1 MSNEMTSHDP
11 LSNDDGFWGLLL
23 GKKYDKI
30 PESERTLENLVSDF
44 YVGRTKRIDSRFES
58 VDDLLAELN
67 DQSPDRAQQLLLTI
81 WAEEKWAQKSSGG
94 NGFQVETNFEDELR
108 RLEDEGLFVEELI
121 DGFTLVWPSKEV
133 RVTTREDDRVRSRLF
148 ERAHPL
154 FVRKNGG
161 GEVEVRGAKNRI
173 KKFSKTFTDSDGV
186 DRIERSQTTQEV
198 IDGLAS
204 IFNDEIEAL
213 TLTEV
218 EFQRTYLPDGSS
230 LSLSNPT
237 GVRNDLNSEAVFQ
250 ELVDL
255 QSLSELSHLGF
266 NHNKTGKKVELK
278 VEREETGFYFEI
290 QDRYLPES
298 EKEAIRLLIEDKLG
312 ISFDSIYPYD
322 VQLRDSYIFHQIL
335 TGAVETY
342 NRYFED
348 LPEEEQSLLNEFIDV
363 AEIDTFEC
371 YRCHEVYEEEKP
383 DKCDEC
389 EGDSFRDDIRREVSV
404 DDEAI
409 HEAAFESLK
418 EIRDT
423 LSDNGIN
430 FLDVSIDAYETKH
443 NDYIRATFQ
452 EVASA
457 GKEANTHRY
466 EYINYC
472 LGNGRLPRRINQ
484 YLLNS
489 VLVVYGKAYLNGREH
504 FGTIDLH
511 DLLMTDSPEDLL
523 TSAIRDSKSQFR
535 NRIIGRA
542 DEAFERLQDLHQRG
556 AAGEFDDLSQEE
568 REELKEDYDYNE
580 FERDVFYLLK
590 FMFLFT
596 ERWGREGE
604 TETDGCLV
612 IPEDDG
618 YFIASYDPKLTYT
631 KKGYDLDAGEKNK
644 AAWYMVTE
652 NLGGALSVSLSDDEN
667 LDAHLFVSN
676 KFREGQF
683 PYVASR
689 VQEWFEQSEDVE
701 TGDIPV
707 AFLPLESLL
716 SLYDTFDRHY
726 DPIIEYPS
734 VKAAFRRA
742 FIEKIRSGEDG
753 YSVVD
758 TDACDAVEERV
769 LQALKGTTRSRTL
782 KDHTE

>member
-1 MSNEMTSHDP
+1 MSDEMAPHAP

-23 GKKYDKI
+23 GKKYDRI
-30 PESERTLENLVSDF
+30 PESERTIKNLVSEF
-44 YVGRTKRIDSRFES
+44 YRGRTKRIDTRFES
-58 VDDLLAELN
+58 TDDLLAELE
-67 DQSPDRAQQLLLTI
+67 DQEPDCAQQILLTL

-94 NGFQVETNFEDELR
+94 NGFRVKTDFREELQ
-108 RLEDEGLFVEELI
+108 RLEDEGLFVEELA

-148 ERAHPL
+148 EQAHPL
-154 FVRKNGG
+154 FVRTDGD
-161 GEVEVRGAKNRI
+161 GEIEVRGAKSRI
-173 KKFSKTFTDSDGV
+173 KKFSKTFADSDGV
-186 DRIERSQTTQEV
+186 SRIGRSQTTQHV

-204 IFNDEIEAL
+204 IFDDEIEAL
-213 TLTEV
+213 TLTDV

-230 LSLSNPT
+230 LSLSNPA
-237 GVRNDLNSEAVFQ
+237 GVRNDLNSDAIFQ

-255 QSLSELSHLGF
+255 QSLSELSYLGF
-266 NHNKTGKKVELK
+266 NHNKTGKTVELK

-298 EKEAIRLLIEDKLG
+298 EKEAIQLLIEDKLG

-348 LPEEEQSLLNEFIDV
+348 LPEEEQSLLNEFIEV
-363 AEIDTFEC
+363 EEIDTYEC
-371 YRCHEVYEEEKP
+371 YRCHEIYEGEEP
-383 DKCDEC
+383 EACSEC
-389 EGDSFRDDIRREVSV
+389 GGDSFRDGIRREVSV
-404 DDEAI
+404 DDEEI
-409 HEAAFESLK
+409 HNAALESLK
-418 EIRDT
+418 DISGS
-423 LSDNGIN
+423 LSDNGVN
-430 FLDVSIDAYETKH
+430 FLSVSIDAYETKH
-443 NDYIRATFQ
+443 NDYIRTTFQ

-489 VLVVYGKAYLNGREH
+489 VLIVYGKAYLNGREH

-511 DLLMTDSPEDLL
+511 DLLTTDSPGDLL
-523 TSAIRDSKSQFR
+523 VSAIRSSKSHFR

-556 AAGEFDDLSQEE
+556 GAGEFDDLSQKE
-568 REELKEDYDYNE
+568 RSELKEDYNYNG

-631 KKGYDLDAGEKNK
+631 KNGYDLDAGEKNK
-644 AAWYMVTE
+644 AAWYMITE

-676 KFREGQF
+676 NFREGQF
-683 PYVASR
+683 PHVASR

-701 TGDIPV
+701 KADRPV

-716 SLYDTFDRHY
+716 SLYDVFDRHY

-742 FIEKIRSGEDG
+742 FTEQIRTGEDG

-758 TDACDAVEERV
+758 EDASDAVEERV